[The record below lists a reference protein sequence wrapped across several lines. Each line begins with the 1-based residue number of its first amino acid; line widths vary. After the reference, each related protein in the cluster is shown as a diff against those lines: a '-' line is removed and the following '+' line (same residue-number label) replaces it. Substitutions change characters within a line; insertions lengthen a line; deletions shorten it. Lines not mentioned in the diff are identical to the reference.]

1 MGGRLELAAVPVR
14 SETRGG
20 DENRGPR
27 TCAVSSA
34 AKSVPL
40 LSTCA
45 ARGGCVLEV
54 DLVLPK
60 LPRPHG
66 RAKAQSRSKRAAA
79 VLLERAEGALRQRG
93 VRVVK
98 SARRGEIQEEPQCLA

>member
-27 TCAVSSA
+27 TCASSA

-60 LPRPHG
+60 LPRPDG

-79 VLLERAEGALRQRG
+79 VLLERAEGALTQRG